1 MLTICYKCYV
11 LLLQALYILNDWNFC
26 TVIKKKTCIMYGG
39 GVFIICDVLLIGSQK
54 MSGEAVKKEKNAWS
68 ILWTTAYYEIKS
80 DLFANYYFFIWYSY
94 LTVWIREPSKSNS
107 FIFCKWR
114 YYCNVIIPKQWWLS
128 RNW

>member
-1 MLTICYKCYV
+1 MLQMLCFIITSVIYFKWLKFLYCY
-11 LLLQALYILNDWNFC
+11 Q
-26 TVIKKKTCIMYGG
+26 KKKTCIMYGG

-128 RNW
+128 RNR